1 MIISPN
7 DNCRRADN
15 ASTVYVRWGYE
26 IIADRAHLYSGW
38 NIDDVKLNG
47 RLNKSPRREQ
57 RVILEAK
64 R

>member
-15 ASTVYVRWGYE
+15 AGTVYVRWGYE
-26 IIADRAHLYSGW
+26 IIADRAKPYSGW